1 MNRITDELL
10 YKYVPIVDEM
20 LVKEIEENTDYE
32 YEFSDIFEIK
42 MKKLIFEEKHQK
54 LSKIIKSPL
63 RMIASI
69 VIVVFLSLFTV
80 TMSVEAYRIEFF
92 AKVKTIFEDS
102 FVYKYYVEEDS
113 EGIIYEPQYIVEGYE
128 LIRHDENDI
137 SSIYEYYNYKTD
149 QQYNLTQ
156 ELVTDGKNVVFDL
169 EYDSLEKIEIGEFNI
184 DIYRYED
191 GYIRAYLEFGQSVF
205 IVEADNLSE
214 EEIKKIIVNWIK

>member
-42 MKKLIFEEKHQK
+42 MKKLVFEEKHQK
-54 LSKIIKSPL
+54 LSRIIKSPL

-102 FVYKYYVEEDS
+102 FEYKYYVEEDS

>member
-32 YEFSDIFEIK
+32 YEFSDIFKIK

-92 AKVKTIFEDS
+92 AKVKSIFEDS

-113 EGIIYEPQYIVEGYE
+113 EGIIYEPKYIVEGYE

-137 SSIYEYYNYKTD
+137 TSIYEYYNYKTD

>member
-102 FVYKYYVEEDS
+102 FVYKYYAEEDS

-137 SSIYEYYNYKTD
+137 SSIYEYYNYKTN

>member
-156 ELVTDGKNVVFDL
+156 ELVTDSKNVVFDL

-191 GYIRAYLEFGQSVF
+191 GYIRAYLESGQSVF

>member
-137 SSIYEYYNYKTD
+137 SSIYEYYNYKTN

>member
-32 YEFSDIFEIK
+32 YKFSDIFEIK

>member
-128 LIRHDENDI
+128 LIRYDENDI

>member
-54 LSKIIKSPL
+54 LSRIIKSPL

-102 FVYKYYVEEDS
+102 FVYKYYAEEDP

-137 SSIYEYYNYKTD
+137 SSIYEYYNYKTN

>member
-54 LSKIIKSPL
+54 LSRIIKSPL

>member
-32 YEFSDIFEIK
+32 YEFSDIFKIK

-92 AKVKTIFEDS
+92 AKVKSIFEDS

>member
-32 YEFSDIFEIK
+32 YEFSDIFKIK

-102 FVYKYYVEEDS
+102 FEYKYYVEEDS

>member
-54 LSKIIKSPL
+54 LSRIIKSPL

-102 FVYKYYVEEDS
+102 FEYKYYVEEDS

>member
-63 RMIASI
+63 IMIASI

-102 FVYKYYVEEDS
+102 FVYKYYAEEDS

-128 LIRHDENDI
+128 LIRYDENDI

>member
-32 YEFSDIFEIK
+32 YEFSDIFKIK
-42 MKKLIFEEKHQK
+42 MKKLVFEEKHQK
-54 LSKIIKSPL
+54 LSRIIKSPL

-102 FVYKYYVEEDS
+102 FVYKYYVEEDP

>member
-102 FVYKYYVEEDS
+102 FEYKYYVEEDS

-137 SSIYEYYNYKTD
+137 SSIYEYYNYKTN